1 MTDGEHER
9 VVREELSPAGLG
21 LEVGVDG
28 VLERDSGALAEADEV
43 VLPVEEEAAAH
54 RAVEGGAV
62 ALVGGHALV
71 LVDAEAAPAQRAAA
85 CERVRGAGL
94 RVGRGE
100 EGDSGGLGW
109 SGGGLWGLADQLL

>member
-28 VLERDSGALAEADEV
+28 VLERDSGALAEADEI
-43 VLPVEEEAAAH
+43 VLPVEVQAAAH

-71 LVDAEAAPAQRAAA
+71 LVHAEAAPAQHAARATQHRSGMGEA
-85 CERVRGAGL
+85 RWDSPSVAGGSGWVWGG
-94 RVGRGE
+94 VGGR
-100 EGDSGGLGW
+100 
-109 SGGGLWGLADQLL
+109 ADQLL

>member
-28 VLERDSGALAEADEV
+28 VLERDSGALAEADEI
-43 VLPVEEEAAAH
+43 VLPVEVQAAAH

-85 CERVRGAGL
+85 CE
-94 RVGRGE
+94 GRGV
-100 EGDSGGLGW
+100 EGWQG
-109 SGGGLWGLADQLL
+109 